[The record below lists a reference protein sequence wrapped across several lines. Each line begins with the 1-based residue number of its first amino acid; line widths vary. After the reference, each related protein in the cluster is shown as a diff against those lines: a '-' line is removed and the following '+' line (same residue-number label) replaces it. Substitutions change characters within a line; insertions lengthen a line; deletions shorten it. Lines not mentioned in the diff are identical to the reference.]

1 MPKQDSIFQRLVS
14 GGRVQGNHSD
24 LVRWMILNHD
34 KFAEVLAL
42 IARPGWNS
50 IADELT
56 KEGLTRKDGQPLTSE
71 YVRVSWWKA
80 RRAFGQHAKAPGT
93 VQTPKPSPAAP
104 LPTVTQVP
112 AKAAEYPGPRR
123 PITFASPKTYPQ
135 EPK

>member
-34 KFAEVLAL
+34 KFAEVLAP

-56 KEGLTRKDGQPLTSE
+56 KEGLTRKDGLPLTSE

-80 RRAFGQHAKAPGT
+80 RRAFGQHL
-93 VQTPKPSPAAP
+93 KPPST
-104 LPTVTQVP
+104 LPTPPPVAALPPVVQVS
-112 AKAAEYPGPRR
+112 ANAAECPSPRR